1 MTAIGV
7 VLRVVFE
14 LAIFVFVGFLG
25 FKWGIL
31 SRKTAIELG
40 NFTIN
45 ITLPF
50 LIFSSMMRRFP
61 SVLEQRWYILPFLN
75 LFLIG
80 FALFVSWIV
89 LKIIKPQNGKKEFY
103 LITSF
108 QNGAFFPIA
117 VVSALFPQDRAET
130 YYIYIF
136 LFVLFF
142 TPFIITVSK
151 LLFSG
156 EPPIFRNVLKSVLNP
171 AFVSVIISIL
181 VVYTKLYRVIP
192 DFFIDI
198 SYKIGNVTIPL
209 ILFTLGGSLYY
220 AYKTNTNPASLY
232 TLSAV
237 FIKLVLL
244 PLLVFFVLLFVKA
257 PTYMKIVFILEA
269 AAPTAVNS
277 ATYSMVYGGNDALI
291 SKVSV
296 FVYIV
301 SLITYP
307 IFVMLAISKF
317 G

>member
-1 MTAIGV
+1 MTTIGV
-7 VLRVVFE
+7 VFKVVFE
-14 LAIFVFVGFLG
+14 LAIFVLVGFLG
-25 FKWGIL
+25 FRWGIL

-61 SVLEQRWYILPFLN
+61 SVLGQRWYILPFLN

-89 LKIIKPQNGKKEFY
+89 LKILKPIGGQKEFY

-117 VVSALFPQDRAET
+117 VVNALFPQDRAET

-156 EPPIFRNVLKSVLNP
+156 EPPVFKNVLKSIFNP
-171 AFVSVIISIL
+171 AFISVILSIL
-181 VVYTKLYRVIP
+181 IIYTGIYRLIP

-220 AYKTNTNPASLY
+220 AYKSNINVPISY
-232 TLSAV
+232 TLFAV
-237 FIKLVLL
+237 LIKLILL
-244 PLLVFFVLLFVKA
+244 PGLVFFLLLFINI
-257 PTYMKIVFILEA
+257 PSYMKTVFILEA

-277 ATYSMVYGGNDALI
+277 ATYSMVYGGNDTLI
-291 SKVSV
+291 SKATVY
-296 FVYIV
+296 VYIM

>member
-1 MTAIGV
+1 MTTISIVFKV
-7 VLRVVFE
+7 VAE
-14 LAIFVFVGFLG
+14 LSIFVFLGFLA
-25 FKWGIL
+25 FKWRIL
-31 SRKTAIELG
+31 SRNTAIEIG

-61 SVLEQRWYILPFLN
+61 KVIGKTWYVLPFLD
-75 LFLIG
+75 LLLTA
-80 FALFVSWIV
+80 FALIISFF
-89 LKIIKPQNGKKEFY
+89 IIKMIRPKEGEKEFY
-103 LITSF
+103 LISSF

-117 VVSALFPQDRAET
+117 VVSALFSKDMAET

-142 TPFIITVSK
+142 TPLIITFSR
-151 LLFSG
+151 LLFQKKI
-156 EPPIFRNVLKSVLNP
+156 PKAIDVLKSIFNP
-171 AFVSVIISIL
+171 PFISVVFSIL
-181 VVYTKLYRVIP
+181 LVYTGLYRFIP
-192 DFFIDI
+192 TFFVDV
-198 SYKIGNVTIPL
+198 SSKIGDVTIPL

-220 AYKTNTNPASLY
+220 AYTTKTKP
-232 TLSAV
+232 TLPYILWAIL
-237 FIKLVLL
+237 IKLVIVPISFFLILL
-244 PLLVFFVLLFVKA
+244 PLNI
-257 PTYMKIVFILEA
+257 PSYIKIVFILEA

-291 SKVSV
+291 GKVSV

-307 IFVMLAISKF
+307 LFVMLALLKF